1 MMDDD
6 ALRAAFSAHKDGQTK
21 FTRRMAIT
29 IADMARETPKGIV
42 LRLERLGL
50 LKRGSWDWFAHHG
63 GITPAQIREVRT
75 GAVDDGGDDA
85 DL

>member
-6 ALRAAFSAHKDGQTK
+6 ALRAAFAAHKDGQTQ

-50 LKRGSWDWFAHHG
+50 LKCGSWEWFVENG
-63 GITPAQIREVRT
+63 DITPAQIREVRS
-75 GAVDDGGDDA
+75 
-85 DL
+85 DLRQIPAHVESP